1 MSPFIPSIKRKTR
14 VLALAGITLAAIAVS
29 VPVLA
34 DDTSALAARL
44 ANLRGEVEQLASQ
57 LNAKSTEQRETLRSM
72 SRQRADLELEVTRG
86 ETRVQKLLSEIAKR
100 RTEIAEKKA
109 KGDRLAPLVDESMTG
124 LRNYVETSL
133 PFRKPERL
141 ASLDKI
147 QEQYKTGLLTPSRA
161 LQRLWSFVEDE
172 FRLTKESGLYKQTI
186 RVDDEERLAEV
197 IRVGMVMLFY
207 KTEDGKVGKVRGKDG
222 KFDYVSIDDPTQQK
236 LVLELF
242 TSFKK
247 QIRVGYFELPNGLV
261 DAEIREASAPPIP
274 PKAPVETGEVAPAET
289 SAPTSATG
297 TLPDGTPGTKAK
309 PAAAGSDVG
318 GSEQ

>member
-1 MSPFIPSIKRKTR
+1 
-14 VLALAGITLAAIAVS
+14 

-72 SRQRADLELEVTRG
+72 SRQRADLELEVTRE
-86 ETRVQKLLSEIAKR
+86 ETRVQKLVSEIAKR

-109 KGDRLAPLVDESMTG
+109 KGDRRAPLVDESMSG
-124 LRNYVETSL
+124 LRSYVEASL

-222 KFDYVSIDDPTQQK
+222 KFDYVSVDDPTQQK

-247 QIRVGYFELPNGLV
+247 QIRVGFFELPNGLV
-261 DAEIREASAPPIP
+261 DAEIREIQAPPTP
-274 PKAPVETGEVAPAET
+274 PSPPDETEETEPAET
-289 SAPTSATG
+289 SAGAEA
-297 TLPDGTPGTKAK
+297 LPAPKPGAQAK
-309 PAAAGSDVG
+309 PAAVG
-318 GSEQ
+318 TAVKGTEQ